1 MYVDSTPNMP
11 RWHKTREI
19 TPDICL
25 RHTDVNAIIRK
36 RSRSFSM
43 ELVPDGKGER
53 DGRRRRRKGLLLPAP
68 EARERADFRKGR
80 EELERRDVV
89 VRCFRNRRARLPVDH
104 RIDNGVKMV
113 REGGGGRERVGKR
126 NFCATLSLFA
136 IVSLLKT
143 YLPAGAMATST
154 RSWPQISRRRSLA
167 RLVSNV
173 DIESRVS
180 RPCRDC

>member
-53 DGRRRRRKGLLLPAP
+53 DGGRRRRRRKGLLLPAP

-104 RIDNGVKMV
+104 RIDNGVKTV
-113 REGGGGRERVGKR
+113 REGGGRGWEREISVPLCRSSQLCRCWKP
-126 NFCATLSLFA
+126 
-136 IVSLLKT
+136 T
-143 YLPAGAMATST
+143 Y
-154 RSWPQISRRRSLA
+154 
-167 RLVSNV
+167 RLVQWRPAPAPGRKFHA
-173 DIESRVS
+173 DDRSRG
-180 RPCRDC
+180 